1 MAKCTFKKKLSRYLN
16 YWKCECQKEKGFTG
30 NGIQCK
36 DGNGTMSLPLN
47 TGVDVTL
54 SILAEDYTYPFNS
67 GELSLGE
74 KMEALYQ
81 EMGKVAVSVCDGDNC
96 LSTFNQ
102 TVTEN

>member
-16 YWKCECQKEKGFTG
+16 YWRCECQKGFTG

-47 TGVDVTL
+47 TRAEVTL

-81 EMGKVAVSVCDGDNC
+81 EMGNVAGSVCNSDNC

-102 TVTEN
+102 TLTEN

>member
-1 MAKCTFKKKLSRYLN
+1 MAKCNFKKKLSRYLN
-16 YWKCECQKEKGFTG
+16 YWKCECEKGFTG

-36 DGNGTMSLPLN
+36 DGNGTMSQPPN
-47 TGVDVTL
+47 IGVDVTL
-54 SILAEDYTYPFNS
+54 SFLAEDYTYPFNT

-81 EMGKVAVSVCDGDNC
+81 EMGEVAVSVCNGDNC

-102 TVTEN
+102 TVTDN